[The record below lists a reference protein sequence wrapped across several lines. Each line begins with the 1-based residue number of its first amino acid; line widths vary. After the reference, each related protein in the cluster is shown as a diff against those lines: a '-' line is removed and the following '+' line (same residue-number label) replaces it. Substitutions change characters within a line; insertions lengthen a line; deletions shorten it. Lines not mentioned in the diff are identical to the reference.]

1 MQLVAP
7 LETHFSLL
15 YALLKEHIADDVN
28 YKVLYL
34 EITIFIHICFFGFSR
49 GKRKSRSISVA
60 WKVKMVLVSHIYY
73 DALLVL
79 EDTAHWL
86 MLMICS
92 FYPKVPQ
99 KKTFESLV
107 GLSLPSQLTCH
118 ICYICFF
125 EW

>member
-34 EITIFIHICFFGFSR
+34 EITILIHICFFSFSR
-49 GKRKSRSISVA
+49 GKRKGRSISVA
-60 WKVKMVLVSHIYY
+60 WKSEMVLVSHIYF
-73 DALLVL
+73 DAVLVL
-79 EDTAHWL
+79 EDTAHWF

-92 FYPKVPQ
+92 FYPKST
-99 KKTFESLV
+99 KKD
-107 GLSLPSQLTCH
+107 
-118 ICYICFF
+118 I
-125 EW
+125 